1 MGYQV
6 LIRENGGE
14 PRWIDIEKVF
24 GRTRTVKTYSPS
36 PPTLK
41 EVDGFEEWWK
51 LFDYKKSKSK
61 AKVSWRR
68 HVKNKELVEV
78 IMNHTKQYVAS
89 TPDKQYRK
97 HPTTYLNGH
106 SWNDEI
112 IKQEKK
118 INLDED
124 YPLDTTGNS
133 RKGRCSVCGKVVLGG
148 LFKIHNEDSSCCK
161 AKINKYR

>member
-61 AKVSWRR
+61 AKVSWKR

-112 IKQEKK
+112 TKQEVKVDLDQMK
-118 INLDED
+118 LVPPNQFGWDFSEFVFLADALLNHFINDLLID
-124 YPLDTTGNS
+124 
-133 RKGRCSVCGKVVLGG
+133 
-148 LFKIHNEDSSCCK
+148 
-161 AKINKYR
+161 

>member
-61 AKVSWRR
+61 AKVSWKR

-112 IKQEKK
+112 TKQEVKVD
-118 INLDED
+118 LDQM
-124 YPLDTTGNS
+124 YPLDKTGNA
-133 RKGRCSVCGKVVLGG
+133 RLGRCSKCNAVVFANKFNVL
-148 LFKIHNEDSSCCK
+148 NEDSSCCK
-161 AKINKYR
+161 VKIKQYR